1 MVELGVDVAR
11 LLSLQRSDATASFLM
26 SEIEILQILLPPFE
40 VVAVELVDIVDDES
54 IQSP

>member
-1 MVELGVDVAR
+1 MAR